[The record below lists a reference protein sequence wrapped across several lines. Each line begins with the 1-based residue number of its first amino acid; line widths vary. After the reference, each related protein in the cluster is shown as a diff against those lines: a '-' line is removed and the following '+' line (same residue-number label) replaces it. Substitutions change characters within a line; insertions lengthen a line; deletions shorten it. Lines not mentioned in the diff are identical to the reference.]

1 MDLQPRLT
9 IRAIRARGLNLTLA
23 KPVETASGVMRT
35 TPLVLID
42 LETDEGI
49 TGVAYV
55 RCYIPTA
62 LAPLVKLIAN
72 LEPPLQRDAA
82 VPFEVERKLLRH
94 FRLLGPQGLVGI
106 AMAGI
111 DMAIWDARA
120 KACGVPLVTL
130 LGGAPRPIPV
140 YASLRT
146 MSPEGASAEAEELV
160 ARGFRA
166 IKVKIGR
173 ADLAADL
180 ATIRAVR
187 RAIGEGVRLM
197 VDYNQSLSVP
207 EAIDRAR
214 VLDGEGLDWIEEPTL
229 AEDFEGHARIAAEAR
244 TAIQLGENW
253 WGPRDMAKSI
263 AARASDH
270 AMLDVMKLGGVT
282 GWVRAAALAE
292 AAGLPASSHTFP
304 EISAHLLGVTP
315 TALWLEYLDH
325 AGPVLQQPVR
335 VDDGHVVIPDVPG
348 TGIAWDED
356 AVARFVVPL

>member
-1 MDLQPRLT
+1 MEQHAHLT
-9 IRAIRARGLNLTLA
+9 IRAIRARGLDLSLA

-42 LETDEGI
+42 LLTDEGI
-49 TGVAYV
+49 TGVSYV
-55 RCYIPTA
+55 RCYTPTG
-62 LAPLVKLIAN
+62 LAPLVRLIAN
-72 LEPPLQRDAA
+72 LEPLLQGDAA

-94 FRLLGPQGLVGI
+94 FRLLGPQGLTGI
-106 AMAGI
+106 AMAGV
-111 DMAIWDARA
+111 DMALWDARA

-130 LGGAPRPIPV
+130 LGGVPKRIPA

-160 ARGFRA
+160 ARGFRG
-166 IKVKIGR
+166 IKVKVGR

-187 RAIGEGVRLM
+187 RAIGESVKLM

-214 VLDGEGLDWIEEPTL
+214 VLDGEGLTWIEEPTL
-229 AEDFEGHARIAAEAR
+229 ADDFEGHARITAEAR

-270 AMLDVMKLGGVT
+270 VMLDVMKLGGVT
-282 GWVRAAALAE
+282 GWMRAAALAE

-325 AGPVLQQPVR
+325 AGPVLQQPAR
-335 VDDGHVVIPDVPG
+335 VENGHVLIPDVPG

-356 AVARFVVPL
+356 AAARFAV